1 MTTPRPM
8 SLTAE
13 LTYRCPLQCPYCSN
27 PIHLADY
34 QPELSTE
41 SWKKVLREAA
51 ELGVIQAHFSGGEPL
66 LRRDLEE
73 LVRAA
78 REYDLYCDLSTSA
91 YTATRDRLAALKEAG
106 LDAIQVSLLDSREEG
121 NDWVGGAK
129 SFEKKCNAIRWAKEL
144 GFPVTLNAV
153 LHRHNLDHVE
163 EILRLA
169 LDWGVER
176 IELAHVQYVGWA
188 FRNRAALLP
197 TRAQLEH
204 ARDVV
209 ARVRDEARGKLFI
222 LHVLP
227 DFYQSLPKACL
238 QGWGMQF
245 MTVAPDGAVLPCLSA
260 REIPGL
266 NFPKVP
272 EQTLE
277 SIWFHSEVFNKYR
290 GTAWLPEP
298 CQSCERRDIDFG
310 GCRCQ
315 AFLFTGDAGLTD
327 PVCHKAP
334 NHRLVDEALR
344 LAEAPAPDFKYRTY
358 RPAGAV
364 NEVS

>member
-1 MTTPRPM
+1 M

-27 PIHLADY
+27 PIHLANY
-34 QPELSTE
+34 QPELDTAA
-41 SWKKVLREAA
+41 WKDTLRQAA
-51 ELGVIQAHFSGGEPL
+51 DLGVIQVHFSGGEPL
-66 LRRDLEE
+66 LRRDLEG

-78 REYDLYCDLSTSA
+78 REYDLYSDLSTSA
-91 YTATRDRLAALKEAG
+91 YTATRERLASLKEAG
-106 LDAIQVSLLDSREEG
+106 LDAIQVSLLDSRKEG
-121 NDWVGGAK
+121 NDWVGGAE

-144 GFPVTLNAV
+144 GFPVCLNAV
-153 LHRHNLDHVE
+153 LHRHNLDRID

-204 ARDVV
+204 ARDAV
-209 ARVRDEARGKLFI
+209 ASIQAEARGRMFI

-227 DFYQSLPKACL
+227 DFYQSVPKACL
-238 QGWGMQF
+238 QGWGTHF
-245 MTVAPDGAVLPCLSA
+245 MTIAPDGAVLPCLSA
-260 REIPGL
+260 REIPGME
-266 NFPKVP
+266 FPNVRETP
-272 EQTLE
+272 LA
-277 SIWFHSEVFNKYR
+277 SIWFESDVFNRFR

-298 CQSCERRDIDFG
+298 CQSCERRDVDFG

-315 AFLFTGDAGLTD
+315 AYLFTGDAARTD

-334 NHRLVDEALR
+334 DHARVDEAIR
-344 LAEAPAPDFKYRTY
+344 LANAPAPDFQYRTF
-358 RPAGAV
+358 RPAGTP
-364 NEVS
+364 VS

>member
-1 MTTPRPM
+1 M
-8 SLTAE
+8 SLAAE

-27 PIHLADY
+27 PTRLADY
-34 QPELSTE
+34 QPELDTE
-41 SWKKVLREAA
+41 TWARVLREAA
-51 ELGVIQAHFSGGEPL
+51 ELGVIQCHFSGGEPL
-66 LRRDLEE
+66 LRKDLTE
-73 LVRAA
+73 LIRIA
-78 REYDLYCDLSTSA
+78 READLYTDLSTSA
-91 YTATRDRLAALKEAG
+91 YTATREALVDLKNAG
-106 LDAIQVSLLDSREEG
+106 LDAIQVSLLDSRKEG
-121 NDWVGGAK
+121 NDLVGGVE
-129 SFEKKCNAIRWAKEL
+129 SFDKKVNAIRWAKEL
-144 GFPVTLNAV
+144 GFPVSLNVV
-153 LHRHNLDHVE
+153 LHRHNLDRIE

-204 ARDVV
+204 AQNVV
-209 ARVRDEARGKLFI
+209 ARAQHEAHGKVFI

-227 DFYQSLPKACL
+227 DFYQSVPKACL
-238 QGWGMQF
+238 QGWGNQF

-266 NFPKVP
+266 DFPSVRDAS
-272 EQTLE
+272 LE
-277 SIWFHSEVFNKYR
+277 SIWFESDVFNKFR
-290 GTAWLPEP
+290 GTDWLPEP

-315 AFLFTGDAGLTD
+315 AFLFTGDPGRTD

-334 NHRLVDEALR
+334 DHHRVKEALELAQSPAPPFEYR
-344 LAEAPAPDFKYRTY
+344 RFKGAEAT
-358 RPAGAV
+358 V
-364 NEVS
+364 E

>member
-1 MTTPRPM
+1 
-8 SLTAE
+8 
-13 LTYRCPLQCPYCSN
+13 
-27 PIHLADY
+27 
-34 QPELSTE
+34 
-41 SWKKVLREAA
+41 
-51 ELGVIQAHFSGGEPL
+51 
-66 LRRDLEE
+66 
-73 LVRAA
+73 
-78 REYDLYCDLSTSA
+78 
-91 YTATRDRLAALKEAG
+91 
-106 LDAIQVSLLDSREEG
+106 VSLLDSREEI
-121 NDWVGGAK
+121 NDWVGGAE
-129 SFEKKCNAIRWAKEL
+129 SFEKKCDAIRWAKEL

-169 LDWGVER
+169 LDWEVER

-209 ARVRDEARGKLFI
+209 AGMQEEARGKLFI

-227 DFYQSLPKACL
+227 DFYQALPKACL
-238 QGWGMQF
+238 QGWGTRF

-266 NFPKVP
+266 NFPKV
-272 EQTLE
+272 TE
-277 SIWFHSEVFNKYR
+277 SSLDAIWFESEVFNQFR

-315 AFLFTGDAGLTD
+315 AFLFTGDAGRTD

-334 NHRLVDEALR
+334 DHRMVEEALL
-344 LAEAPAPDFKYRTY
+344 LAQTPAPGFEYRTFK
-358 RPAGAV
+358 PAAATI
-364 NEVS
+364 ES